1 MANMKDIILN
11 RIYSLIP
18 TQETKTKIIFSEN
31 ENLERELNSFLSMY
45 QPFMAKSGI
54 NAEQIAD
61 AYVEL
66 IENSMASRLEFLR
79 SGSYPHSDQ
88 FKIYTEVYDNKDL
101 MTRHM
106 LGLALSQF
114 LWRHHYK
121 IYNFYRDEVA
131 KLKEGKS
138 LLEIGPGHGLYTLEL
153 VRHISKAE
161 RLDVVDI
168 SEAALELTKN
178 IFTAIAPNYLH
189 RINFFKGD
197 VTELTISHKYDFI
210 SMGEVLEHVEQPD
223 ALLKKLSNL
232 LSENG
237 ILYISTCANCPT
249 IDHVYHYHTVNEIR
263 EMIENC
269 GYKIINELVAPSEQK
284 DEATLMRLKID
295 ISYAALLQKK

>member
-1 MANMKDIILN
+1 MKDEILS

-18 TQETKTKIIFSEN
+18 TQETKTKQLFMNN
-31 ENLERELNSFLSMY
+31 ESLEGELKNFLSMY
-45 QPFMAKSGI
+45 EPFMSNAGI
-54 NAEQIAD
+54 SAQQIAD

-79 SGSYPHSDQ
+79 SGTYPHSDQ
-88 FKIYTEVYDNKDL
+88 FKIYHEVYDNKQL

-131 KLKEGKS
+131 KLRAGKK

-153 VRHISKAE
+153 VRHISNAE
-161 RLDVVDI
+161 KLDVVDI
-168 SEAALELTKN
+168 SDAAIELTKN
-178 IFTAIAPNYLH
+178 IFETIAPEYLS
-189 RINFFKGD
+189 RINFFRAD
-197 VTELTISHKYDFI
+197 VTDFHPNDKYDFI
-210 SMGEVLEHVEQPD
+210 SMGEVLEHVEHPEE
-223 ALLKKLSNL
+223 LLQKLSGL
-232 LSENG
+232 LTEMG

-249 IDHVYHYHTVNEIR
+249 IDHVYHFHTVAEIR
-263 EMIENC
+263 EMIDSS
-269 GYKIINELVAPSEQK
+269 GYKIINELVAPSEEK
-284 DEATLMRLKID
+284 DETTLMRLKID

>member
-1 MANMKDIILN
+1 MKEQILN
-11 RIYSLIP
+11 RIYSMIP
-18 TQETKTKIIFSEN
+18 TQESKTKIIFAENPKLEN
-31 ENLERELNSFLSMY
+31 ELKLFLSMY
-45 QPFMAKSGI
+45 QPFMEKASI
-54 NAEQIAD
+54 SADEIAD

-88 FKIYTEVYDNKDL
+88 FKIYRDVYDNKKL

-121 IYNFYRDEVA
+121 IYNFYKDEVA
-131 KLKEGKS
+131 KLKEGKH

-161 RLDVVDI
+161 KLDVIDI
-168 SEAALELTKN
+168 SDAALELTKN
-178 IFTAIAPNYLH
+178 IFESIASQFLD

-197 VTELTISHKYDFI
+197 VTEYNFTSKYDFI
-210 SMGEVLEHVEQPD
+210 SMGEVLEHVEHPNE
-223 ALLKKLSNL
+223 LLNKLSL
-232 LSENG
+232 LLNPDG

-263 EMIENC
+263 DMIDSC
-269 GYKIINELVAPSEQK
+269 GYKIMRELVAPSEEK
-284 DEATLMRLKID
+284 DEATLLRLKID